1 MTTSE
6 HEAFWSARYRDAG
19 DEYLFGTAPNTFLA
33 SQAPLFQSGQRVL
46 AVADGEGR
54 NSVWLAEQ
62 GLEVVATEISPVVLE
77 KAGRLARGRSVRV
90 DFCCQDIL
98 QAAWPPAEFVGAF
111 DFVVAIF
118 IQFVGPE
125 ARATLFHALQQ
136 TLKPGGCLVI
146 QGYTPKQLEYKT
158 GGPSALENLYT
169 AELLQEAF
177 AGWEFLHLREHES
190 LVAEGLAHQGMSA
203 LVDAVIRKP
212 A

>member
-1 MTTSE
+1 MKIIILGAGQVGASVAESLVSE
-6 HEAFWSARYRDAG
+6 ENDITMVDS
-19 DEYLFGTAPNTFLA
+19 
-33 SQAPLFQSGQRVL
+33 
-46 AVADGEGR
+46 DGE
-54 NSVWLAEQ
+54 
-62 GLEVVATEISPVVLE
+62 
-77 KAGRLARGRSVRV
+77 RLA
-90 DFCCQDIL
+90 
-98 QAAWPPAEFVGAF
+98 
-111 DFVVAIF
+111 
-118 IQFVGPE
+118 
-125 ARATLFHALQQ
+125 ALQQ

-146 QGYTPKQLEYKT
+146 QGYTPQQLEYKT